1 MASVYGVCEPG
12 MTVPSTLPAPLQA
25 ALSVRPW
32 RWLVTG
38 AAGFIGSHLVE
49 ALLHAGQTVTGLDNF
64 STGHRRNLDEV
75 IAGLPDGAAARFTFV
90 EGDIRDPAT
99 CARVCA
105 GTDIVLHQAALGSV
119 PRSIADPVTSHDS
132 NVNGFLNMLVAAR
145 DAKVSRFVYA
155 ASSSTYGD
163 SPSLPKVEDVIGKPL
178 SPYAVTKYVNEL
190 YADVFGRCYGLPCV
204 GLRYF
209 NVFGARQDPEG
220 AYAAVIPRWARAL
233 LLGDTVQINGD
244 GETSR
249 DFCYVDNA
257 VQANLLAGLTDSADA
272 VNTVYNV
279 AAHRQTSLNQLF
291 AAMRDELV
299 KRFPDIAGAQAQYR
313 EFRAGDVRHSLADIT
328 RAQTRLGYA
337 PTHDVSRGL
346 AEAMNWYVARFAPAR
361 AA

>member
-1 MASVYGVCEPG
+1 
-12 MTVPSTLPAPLQA
+12 MTHPAQLPADLA
-25 ALSVRPW
+25 GRLGARAR

-49 ALLHAGQTVTGLDNF
+49 ALLLSGQHVVGLDNF

-75 IAGLPDGAAARFTFV
+75 KAAVGEEAARRFTLV
-90 EGDIRDPAT
+90 EGDIRDRAT

-105 GTDIVLHQAALGSV
+105 GVDVVLHQAALGSV
-119 PRSIADPVTSHDS
+119 PRSLADPLASHDS
-132 NVNGFLNMLVAAR
+132 NVNGFLNMLLAAR
-145 DAKVSRFVYA
+145 DAAVGRFVYA

-163 SPSLPKVEDVIGKPL
+163 SPALPKVEDVIGRPL

-190 YADVFGRCYGLPCV
+190 YADVFARCYGMSV
-204 GLRYF
+204 IGLRYF

-233 LLGDTVQINGD
+233 LLGEAVQINGD

-257 VQANLLAGLTDSADA
+257 VQANLLAGLTEEAA
-272 VNTVYNV
+272 ACNTVYNV

-291 AAMRDELV
+291 ASMRAGLV
-299 KRFPDIAGAQAQYR
+299 TRFPDIAEARPQYR
-313 EFRAGDVRHSLADIT
+313 DFRAGDVRHSLADIT
-328 RAQTRLGYA
+328 RARTLLGYA
-337 PTHDVSRGL
+337 PTHDVDRGL
-346 AEAMNWYVARFAPAR
+346 AEAMHWYIGRFAPTRSASTPT
-361 AA
+361 